1 MRAITVTCFI
11 AASLSVSCMT
21 HVGDVP
27 AYGAV
32 WAVFRDDFRAAAA
45 ACQRNFP
52 KDYTGCSI
60 RSIDVAGHNTLEVSI
75 GHALICDAIYLGF
88 ENTVQLYKRQLL

>member
-1 MRAITVTCFI
+1 M
-11 AASLSVSCMT
+11 
-21 HVGDVP
+21 
-27 AYGAV
+27 
-32 WAVFRDDFRAAAA
+32 WAVSRDDLRAANA
-45 ACQRNFP
+45 ACQRKFP

-60 RSIDVAGHNTLEVSI
+60 RSIDVAGHNTLEASI

>member
-1 MRAITVTCFI
+1 MVLCGQSPEMISAPR
-11 AASLSVSCMT
+11 
-21 HVGDVP
+21 
-27 AYGAV
+27 
-32 WAVFRDDFRAAAA
+32 AA

-60 RSIDVAGHNTLEVSI
+60 RSIDVAGHNALEVSI